1 MIYIPQNID
10 DKLVPYFQVF
20 QKSNGYAFEVIF
32 RFDSVIDLR
41 LVKQLES
48 SYSKSICVQ
57 RIFYPCFN
65 LRSGYFRSSID
76 DRSDC
81 LICHISLKGL
91 LECYK
96 PFTFDMKSP
105 QIFADN
111 HCSLVTVKSA
121 FNVIKILPYL
131 FINRN
136 KWLTETHLKAQDIII
151 NHMIWMEKIK
161 KHSEAFINSG
171 NFIEF

>member
-1 MIYIPQNID
+1 MIYIPQDID
-10 DKLVPYFQVF
+10 EKLVPYFQVF

-32 RFDSVIDLR
+32 KFDSVIDLR
-41 LVKQLES
+41 LAKLQS
-48 SYSKSICVQ
+48 SDNNSICVQ
-57 RIFYPCFN
+57 RIYYPCFN
-65 LRSGYFRSSID
+65 LNSGYFRSSID
-76 DRSDC
+76 RSDC
-81 LICHISLKGL
+81 VICNISLGRVL
-91 LECYK
+91 SSYK
-96 PFTFDMKSP
+96 PFAFDMKSA
-105 QIFADN
+105 QIFTQAN
-111 HCSLVTVKSA
+111 CCSLVTVKSA

-136 KWLTETHLKAQDIII
+136 KWLTETKLDAQDIII

>member
-1 MIYIPQNID
+1 MIYIPQDID
-10 DKLVPYFQVF
+10 EKLVPYFQVF

-32 RFDSVIDLR
+32 KFDSVIDLR
-41 LVKQLES
+41 LAKLQS
-48 SYSKSICVQ
+48 SDNNSICVQ
-57 RIFYPCFN
+57 RIYYPCFN
-65 LRSGYFRSSID
+65 LNSGYFRSSID
-76 DRSDC
+76 RSDC
-81 LICHISLKGL
+81 VICNISLGRVL
-91 LECYK
+91 SSYK
-96 PFTFDMKSP
+96 PFAFDMKSA
-105 QIFADN
+105 QIFTPVN
-111 HCSLVTVKSA
+111 CCSLVTVKSA

-136 KWLTETHLKAQDIII
+136 KWLTETMLNTQDIII

>member
-20 QKSNGYAFEVIF
+20 KKSNGYAFEVILK
-32 RFDSVIDLR
+32 FDSVIDLR
-41 LVKQLES
+41 LVKLQS
-48 SYSKSICVQ
+48 SDSKSICVQ
-57 RIFYPCFN
+57 RIYYPCFN
-65 LRSGYFRSSID
+65 LNSGYFRSSIEMF
-76 DRSDC
+76 DC
-81 LICHISLKGL
+81 VICNISLERVL
-91 LECYK
+91 SSYK
-96 PFTFDMKSP
+96 PFAFDMKSA
-105 QIFADN
+105 QIFTPVN
-111 HCSLVTVKSA
+111 CCSLVTVKSA

-136 KWLTETHLKAQDIII
+136 KWLTETKLNTQDIII

>member
-32 RFDSVIDLR
+32 KFDSVIDLR
-41 LVKQLES
+41 LAKLQS
-48 SYSKSICVQ
+48 SDNNSICVQ
-57 RIFYPCFN
+57 RIYYPCFN
-65 LRSGYFRSSID
+65 LNSGYFRSSID
-76 DRSDC
+76 RSDC
-81 LICHISLKGL
+81 VICNISLGRVL
-91 LECYK
+91 SSYK
-96 PFTFDMKSP
+96 PFAFDMKSA
-105 QIFADN
+105 QIFTPVN
-111 HCSLVTVKSA
+111 CCSLVTVKSA

-136 KWLTETHLKAQDIII
+136 KWLTETKLNTQDIII

-171 NFIEF
+171 NFIEL

>member
-32 RFDSVIDLR
+32 KFDSVIDLR
-41 LVKQLES
+41 LAKLQS
-48 SYSKSICVQ
+48 SDNNSICVQ
-57 RIFYPCFN
+57 RIYYPCFN
-65 LRSGYFRSSID
+65 LNSGYFRSSID
-76 DRSDC
+76 RSDC
-81 LICHISLKGL
+81 VICNISLGRVL
-91 LECYK
+91 SSYK
-96 PFTFDMKSP
+96 PFAFDMKSA
-105 QIFADN
+105 QIFTPAN
-111 HCSLVTVKSA
+111 CCSLVTVKSA

-136 KWLTETHLKAQDIII
+136 KWLTETKLNTQDIII

>member
-1 MIYIPQNID
+1 MIYNPQDID
-10 DKLVPYFQVF
+10 EKLVPYFQVF

-32 RFDSVIDLR
+32 KFDSVIDLR
-41 LVKQLES
+41 LAKLQS
-48 SYSKSICVQ
+48 SDNNSICVQ
-57 RIFYPCFN
+57 RIYYPCFN
-65 LRSGYFRSSID
+65 LNSGYFRSSID
-76 DRSDC
+76 RSDC
-81 LICHISLKGL
+81 VICNISLGRVL
-91 LECYK
+91 SSYK
-96 PFTFDMKSP
+96 PFAFDMKSA
-105 QIFADN
+105 QIFTPVN
-111 HCSLVTVKSA
+111 CCSLVTVKSA

-136 KWLTETHLKAQDIII
+136 KWLVETMLNTQDIII

>member
-1 MIYIPQNID
+1 MIYISQNID

-20 QKSNGYAFEVIF
+20 QKSNGYAFEVIY

-41 LVKQLES
+41 LVKQLQS

-57 RIFYPCFN
+57 RICYPCFN
-65 LRSGYFRSSID
+65 LRSGYFRSAINW
-76 DRSDC
+76 SDC
-81 LICHISLKGL
+81 VICNISLKGL
-91 LECYK
+91 LESYE
-96 PFTFDMKSP
+96 PFAFNMKSP
-105 QIFADN
+105 LIFADKR
-111 HCSLVTVKSA
+111 CSLVTVKSA

-136 KWLTETHLKAQDIII
+136 KWLTETKLDAQDIII

>member
-1 MIYIPQNID
+1 MIYIPQDID
-10 DKLVPYFQVF
+10 EKLVPYFQVF

-32 RFDSVIDLR
+32 KFDSVIDLR
-41 LVKQLES
+41 LAKLQS
-48 SYSKSICVQ
+48 SDNNSICVQ
-57 RIFYPCFN
+57 RIYYPCFN
-65 LRSGYFRSSID
+65 LNSGYFRSSID
-76 DRSDC
+76 RSDC
-81 LICHISLKGL
+81 VICNISLGRVL
-91 LECYK
+91 SSYK
-96 PFTFDMKSP
+96 PFAFDMKSA
-105 QIFADN
+105 QIFTPAN
-111 HCSLVTVKSA
+111 CCSLVTVKSA

-161 KHSEAFINSG
+161 KHSETFINSG

>member
-1 MIYIPQNID
+1 MIYIPQDID
-10 DKLVPYFQVF
+10 EKLVPYFQVF

-32 RFDSVIDLR
+32 KFDSVIDLR
-41 LVKQLES
+41 LAKLQS
-48 SYSKSICVQ
+48 SDNNSICVQ
-57 RIFYPCFN
+57 RIYYPCFN
-65 LRSGYFRSSID
+65 LNSGYFRSSID
-76 DRSDC
+76 RSDC
-81 LICHISLKGL
+81 VICNISLGRVL
-91 LECYK
+91 SSYK
-96 PFTFDMKSP
+96 PFAFDMKSA
-105 QIFADN
+105 QIFTQAN
-111 HCSLVTVKSA
+111 CCSLVTVKSA

-136 KWLTETHLKAQDIII
+136 KWLTETKLNAQDIII

>member
-20 QKSNGYAFEVIF
+20 KKSNGYAFEVILKF
-32 RFDSVIDLR
+32 GSVIDLH
-41 LVKQLES
+41 LVKLQS
-48 SYSKSICVQ
+48 SDNNSICVR
-57 RIFYPCFN
+57 RIYYPCFN
-65 LRSGYFRSSID
+65 LNSGYFRSSID
-76 DRSDC
+76 MSDC
-81 LICHISLKGL
+81 IICNISLEVL
-91 LECYK
+91 LSFYK
-96 PFTFDMKSP
+96 PFTFNKKSY
-105 QIFADN
+105 QIFTSD
-111 HCSLVTVKSA
+111 HSCCLVTVKSA
-121 FNVIKILPYL
+121 FNLIKILPYL

-136 KWLTETHLKAQDIII
+136 QWLTETKLNAQDIII

>member
-1 MIYIPQNID
+1 MIYIPQDID
-10 DKLVPYFQVF
+10 EKLVPYFQVF

-32 RFDSVIDLR
+32 KFDSVIDLR
-41 LVKQLES
+41 LAKLQS
-48 SYSKSICVQ
+48 SDNNSICVQ
-57 RIFYPCFN
+57 RIYYPCFN
-65 LRSGYFRSSID
+65 LNSGYFRSSID
-76 DRSDC
+76 RSDC
-81 LICHISLKGL
+81 VICNISLGRVL
-91 LECYK
+91 SSYK
-96 PFTFDMKSP
+96 PFAFDMKSA
-105 QIFADN
+105 QIFTPAN
-111 HCSLVTVKSA
+111 CCSLVTVKSA

>member
-1 MIYIPQNID
+1 MIYIPQDID
-10 DKLVPYFQVF
+10 EKLVPYFQVF

-32 RFDSVIDLR
+32 KFDSVIDLR
-41 LVKQLES
+41 LAKLQS
-48 SYSKSICVQ
+48 SDNNSICVQ
-57 RIFYPCFN
+57 RIYYPCFN
-65 LRSGYFRSSID
+65 LNSGYFRSSID
-76 DRSDC
+76 RSDC
-81 LICHISLKGL
+81 VICNISLGRVL
-91 LECYK
+91 SSYK
-96 PFTFDMKSP
+96 PFAFDMKSA
-105 QIFADN
+105 QIFTPVN
-111 HCSLVTVKSA
+111 CCSLVTVKSA

-136 KWLTETHLKAQDIII
+136 KWLVETMLNTQDIII